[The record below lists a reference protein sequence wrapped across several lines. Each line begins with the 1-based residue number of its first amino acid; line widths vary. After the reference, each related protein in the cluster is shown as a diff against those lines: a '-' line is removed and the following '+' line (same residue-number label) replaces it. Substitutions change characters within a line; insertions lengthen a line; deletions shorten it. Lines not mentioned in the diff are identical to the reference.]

1 MAGDNIVAEQVPMPT
16 NFRIAMLALS
26 FGGAAF
32 LICGVAV
39 FLTIAALRD
48 LAPTPSSQAL
58 SSPPATTVIYYT
70 PAAIEPVRTA
80 ERRE

>member
-1 MAGDNIVAEQVPMPT
+1 MPT

-39 FLTIAALRD
+39 FLTISALRD
-48 LAPTPSSQAL
+48 IAPTHAQAPD
-58 SSPPATTVIYYT
+58 SRQATTIVYYA
-70 PAAIEPVRTA
+70 PAAVEPVRTA